1 MKVIFAF
8 LLLLS
13 ATMQSQQAFDAGQ
26 KLYNAGQF
34 RQAKIFF
41 EKDLKENPGHLQSL
55 EYLGDIQSQL
65 QIWESALVY
74 YQKLKSVKPREA
86 NYQYKYGGA
95 LAMIAAKSNKI
106 KALTMVDE
114 IELSFKNAIRFNPK
128 HLEARWALVELY
140 LQLPGIFG
148 GSEKKATAYATELSK
163 LSAVDGWLAKGRIA
177 EYFERYSEAEKCYKK
192 AIETGNS
199 KTTYEKLSDLYKN
212 KLNQPEKAKEIMHAF
227 AAKS

>member
-1 MKVIFAF
+1 MKGIFAF
-8 LLLLS
+8 FLFLS
-13 ATMQSQQAFDAGQ
+13 ATMQSQEAFDAGQ

-34 RQAKIFF
+34 QQAKVFF
-41 EKDLKENPGHLQSL
+41 EKDFKENPNHLQSL

-65 QIWESALVY
+65 KKWEAAVVY
-74 YQKLKSVKPREA
+74 YQKLKLAKPTEA
-86 NYQYKYGGA
+86 NYHYKYGGA
-95 LAMIAAKSNKI
+95 LAMVASKSNKF
-106 KALTMVDE
+106 KALTLVDD
-114 IELSFKNAIRFNPK
+114 IESSFESAIRCNPK

-148 GSEKKATAYATELSK
+148 GSEKKATNYAAELSK

-177 EYFERYSEAEKCYKK
+177 EYFERYTEAEKCYKK

-199 KTTYEKLSDLYKN
+199 KTTYQRLSDLYKN
-212 KLNQPEKAKEIMHAF
+212 KLNQPEKAKEIMQVF